1 MDIFDRS
8 FINTSS
14 FLGILL
20 ISLIP
25 ILLIGCDGKVRGGTQ
40 TIIEDQIDVSGVTLR
55 VNNFSGSD
63 DADGIEVPYRSL
75 QFALNQLRPGD
86 TLLIERGAGPYKYS
100 NLDNPQDLIR
110 SKQGFKLSV
119 SGSPQLPITI
129 KGDSELKSI
138 IDQEGQSIGLF
149 LDCVSNV
156 IIQNLEIRDT
166 VNAGISSAI
175 HGGCETSNVTIEDNL
190 IHDVVGYRFVGGV
203 RMMGVSD
210 LIIRNNEIENIF
222 QDNSQLEPNFN
233 FIDWGK
239 GVSNLTI
246 EGNIISLVDTGVII
260 NAQGFVDNILF
271 ADNEEV
277 VSSLKI
283 SENIFRSL
291 EDATSLKSNISSTTA
306 NSIFK
311 VSNFRNVEFKF
322 NIFDDI
328 SNKAIFVDS
337 GDALFQSEKFCVFNN
352 TFVNS
357 SSSFLD
363 ISGVSNLE
371 IYNNVFDDSNIIVL
385 KTNATGNTELI
396 NSITYSNYN
405 FYSNSSILSWELD
418 FSGPSYEIFPALSQW
433 QSASRQDLINNPD
446 NNSLLSIPVFIDTEN
461 DDYRLSSTTPTSIL
475 GRDDMVIGYNFGS
488 EIDYLSNCIGSL

>member
-222 QDNSQLEPNFN
+222 QDNSQLE
-233 FIDWGK
+233 
-239 GVSNLTI
+239 
-246 EGNIISLVDTGVII
+246 
-260 NAQGFVDNILF
+260 
-271 ADNEEV
+271 
-277 VSSLKI
+277 
-283 SENIFRSL
+283 
-291 EDATSLKSNISSTTA
+291 
-306 NSIFK
+306 
-311 VSNFRNVEFKF
+311 
-322 NIFDDI
+322 
-328 SNKAIFVDS
+328 
-337 GDALFQSEKFCVFNN
+337 
-352 TFVNS
+352 
-357 SSSFLD
+357 
-363 ISGVSNLE
+363 
-371 IYNNVFDDSNIIVL
+371 
-385 KTNATGNTELI
+385 
-396 NSITYSNYN
+396 
-405 FYSNSSILSWELD
+405 
-418 FSGPSYEIFPALSQW
+418 
-433 QSASRQDLINNPD
+433 
-446 NNSLLSIPVFIDTEN
+446 
-461 DDYRLSSTTPTSIL
+461 
-475 GRDDMVIGYNFGS
+475 
-488 EIDYLSNCIGSL
+488 